1 MTSLPELDKQVF
13 AEWQPSNVCFSWP
26 NQKKSGRPIYIRASS
41 SLYLYSLPLP
51 AGYPLVLLPHSPA
64 AYSRS
69 PVYTP
74 LYIYISPEITNY
86 IYKAVLL
93 ECWTIYYG
101 CRSKSQYLDILC
113 NILPLY
119 MIEFSARKL
128 YLLITMKQTY
138 NYQMQYSSTSVFVYI
153 TVLPLPPKGERC

>member
-13 AEWQPSNVCFSWP
+13 AVRQPSNVCFSWP
-26 NQKKSGRPIYIRASS
+26 NQKKSGSPIYIRASS

-74 LYIYISPEITNY
+74 LYIYLQRLQITY
-86 IYKAVLL
+86 TKHY
-93 ECWTIYYG
+93 CWTIYYG
-101 CRSKSQYLDILC
+101 CRSKSQYLDIQC

-128 YLLITMKQTY
+128 YLVITMKQTY

>member
-1 MTSLPELDKQVF
+1 MFV
-13 AEWQPSNVCFSWP
+13 
-26 NQKKSGRPIYIRASS
+26 
-41 SLYLYSLPLP
+41 
-51 AGYPLVLLPHSPA
+51 
-64 AYSRS
+64 SRGQIKRS
-69 PVYTP
+69 RVVQFIFVRRPVYTCTP
-74 LYIYISPEITNY
+74 FPFPPAIRLCSSPIRPRRIPVLPFTHLYIYISPEITNY